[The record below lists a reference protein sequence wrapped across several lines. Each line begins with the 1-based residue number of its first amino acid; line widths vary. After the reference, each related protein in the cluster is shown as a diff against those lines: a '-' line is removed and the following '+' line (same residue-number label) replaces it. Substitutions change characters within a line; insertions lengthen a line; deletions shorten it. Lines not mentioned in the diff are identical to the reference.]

1 MRPVGPG
8 PTWQSRLEGGRQ
20 CGTTAA
26 DPYGWFW
33 RRIIFPDI
41 NNSPGTLQRILVVSF
56 FVPAAHR
63 NLLSTCA
70 PFVVMAFSVPVAC
83 RYLFST
89 DGYSVQNFVHWTRLR
104 ILPCLPICGPIYL
117 FVTAVFVFLICTY
130 VHLVFS
136 HLTAIKYLDLTMLL
150 LRIDVATLFP
160 RNWTSNGQK
169 LRVYGTTMY
178 RFIEDYGWQ
187 DCPGFFCTL
196 FVDLW
201 YCICGAPLYE
211 KSMLMIETT
220 TICVRNVRMVS
231 FLVTFSTNTSV
242 TDSRFVNMT
251 SYTTSINPRG

>member
-1 MRPVGPG
+1 MPLFVLHWWVFGAELCALDAS
-8 PTWQSRLEGGRQ
+8 T
-20 CGTTAA
+20 
-26 DPYGWFW
+26 YF
-33 RRIIFPDI
+33 
-41 NNSPGTLQRILVVSF
+41 TLS
-56 FVPAAHR
+56 AH
-63 NLLSTCA
+63 
-70 PFVVMAFSVPVAC
+70 M
-83 RYLFST
+83 
-89 DGYSVQNFVHWTRLR
+89 
-104 ILPCLPICGPIYL
+104 GPIFLY
-117 FVTAVFVFLICTY
+117 VTAVFVFLICTY

-160 RNWTSNGQK
+160 KNWTSNGQK
-169 LRVYGTTMY
+169 LCVYGTTMY
-178 RFIEDYGWQ
+178 GFIEDYGWQ

-196 FVDLW
+196 FVDLI

-231 FLVTFSTNTSV
+231 FLVTFSTNTSF